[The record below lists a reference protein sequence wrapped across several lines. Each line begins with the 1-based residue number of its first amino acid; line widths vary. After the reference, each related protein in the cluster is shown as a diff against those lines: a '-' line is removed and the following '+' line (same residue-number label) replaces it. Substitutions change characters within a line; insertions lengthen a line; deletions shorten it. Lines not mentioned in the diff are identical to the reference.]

1 MALELFAMV
10 FLEELL
16 APLAA
21 LLHVPVGAL
30 VFAALM
36 VMGVVGHYAIYRIVR
51 RLTKAADRTETQW
64 DDVVLYAI
72 FPPIQW
78 VMWVVLG
85 LLSLSLFPALDG
97 IREALLRLSDTA
109 LLLLFGWL
117 AHRLS
122 GGIEEELLGEHR
134 GALASSDRATI
145 SAVARLSRI
154 VLWAIAG
161 IMILQSLG
169 VSVSGLL
176 AFGGVGGIAVGFAA
190 RDLLANFLGGLS
202 IFLDRPFA
210 VGDWIRSPDREIEG
224 TVEDVGWR
232 VTRIRTFDQRP
243 LYVPNSV
250 FSTVALENPSRMLN
264 RRIYET
270 IGIRYD
276 DAGAME
282 QIVAEVKEMLVAHDD
297 IDKGKTLMVN
307 FVAFGAS
314 SLDFFSASQRSSARS
329 VPIRSCSFS
338 KEAVRPERPSKAWR
352 WIMLKT
358 TASSATLSATTF
370 HVSNP
375 FFHRNGVFKLLRRT
389 AMGVQ
394 NGASIHRIPHPSQY
408 QPKPWNGLAR

>member
-1 MALELFAMV
+1 MV

-16 APLAA
+16 APMAA
-21 LLHVPVGAL
+21 LLHVPIGAL

-64 DDVVLYAI
+64 DDVLLYAI

-122 GGIEEELLGEHR
+122 GGIEGELLGEHR

-154 VLWAIAG
+154 VLWVIAG

-282 QIVAEVKEMLVAHDD
+282 QIVAEVKEMLAAHDD

-314 SLDFFSASQRSSARS
+314 SLDFFIYCFTRTTDWATYHGVKQDVLVKILKIIEGQGAEVAFPTRTVLLSPPEADPS
-329 VPIRSCSFS
+329 VS
-338 KEAVRPERPSKAWR
+338 
-352 WIMLKT
+352 
-358 TASSATLSATTF
+358 
-370 HVSNP
+370 
-375 FFHRNGVFKLLRRT
+375 
-389 AMGVQ
+389 
-394 NGASIHRIPHPSQY
+394 
-408 QPKPWNGLAR
+408 

>member
-1 MALELFAMV
+1 MV

-16 APLAA
+16 TPLAS
-21 LLHVPVGAL
+21 LLHVPVGVL
-30 VFAALM
+30 VFASLM

-51 RLTKAADRTETQW
+51 RLTTAADRTETQW

-85 LLSLSLFPALDG
+85 LLSLSLFPVLDG

-109 LLLLFGWL
+109 LLILFGWL

-122 GGIEEELLGEHR
+122 RGIEEELLGEHR

-154 VLWAIAG
+154 VLWVVAG

-282 QIVAEVKEMLVAHDD
+282 QVVAEVKEMLLAHDD

-314 SLDFFSASQRSSARS
+314 SLDFFIYCFTRTTDWATYHGVKQDVLIKILKIIEGHGAEVAFPTRTVLLSPPEAEAPAS
-329 VPIRSCSFS
+329 
-338 KEAVRPERPSKAWR
+338 
-352 WIMLKT
+352 
-358 TASSATLSATTF
+358 
-370 HVSNP
+370 
-375 FFHRNGVFKLLRRT
+375 
-389 AMGVQ
+389 
-394 NGASIHRIPHPSQY
+394 
-408 QPKPWNGLAR
+408 

>member
-1 MALELFAMV
+1 MV

-21 LLHVPVGAL
+21 LLHVPIGVL

-36 VMGVVGHYAIYRIVR
+36 VTGVVGHYAIYRIVR

-122 GGIEEELLGEHR
+122 GGIEGELLGEHR

-154 VLWAIAG
+154 VLWVIAG

-210 VGDWIRSPDREIEG
+210 VGDWIRSPDRGIEG

-314 SLDFFSASQRSSARS
+314 SLDFFIYCFTRTTDWATYHGVKQDVLVKILKIIEGQGAEVAFPTRTVLLSPPEADPS
-329 VPIRSCSFS
+329 VS
-338 KEAVRPERPSKAWR
+338 
-352 WIMLKT
+352 
-358 TASSATLSATTF
+358 
-370 HVSNP
+370 
-375 FFHRNGVFKLLRRT
+375 
-389 AMGVQ
+389 
-394 NGASIHRIPHPSQY
+394 
-408 QPKPWNGLAR
+408 

>member
-1 MALELFAMV
+1 MV

-21 LLHVPVGAL
+21 LLHVPIGAL
-30 VFAALM
+30 VFAALT

-154 VLWAIAG
+154 VLWVIAG
-161 IMILQSLG
+161 IMILQSVG

-270 IGIRYD
+270 IGLRYD

-314 SLDFFSASQRSSARS
+314 SLDFFIYCFTRTTDWATYHGVKQDVLVKILKIIEGQGAEVAFPTRTVLLSPPEADPS
-329 VPIRSCSFS
+329 VS
-338 KEAVRPERPSKAWR
+338 
-352 WIMLKT
+352 
-358 TASSATLSATTF
+358 
-370 HVSNP
+370 
-375 FFHRNGVFKLLRRT
+375 
-389 AMGVQ
+389 
-394 NGASIHRIPHPSQY
+394 
-408 QPKPWNGLAR
+408 

>member
-1 MALELFAMV
+1 MM

-21 LLHVPVGAL
+21 LLHVPIGAL

-36 VMGVVGHYAIYRIVR
+36 VLGFVGHSAIYRIVR
-51 RLTKAADRTETQW
+51 RLTKAADRTETHW
-64 DDVVLYAI
+64 DDVLLFAI

-85 LLSLSLFPALDG
+85 LLSLSLFSALDG
-97 IREALLRLSDTA
+97 IREALLQLSDTA

-122 GGIEEELLGEHR
+122 RGIEDELLAEHR
-134 GALASSDRATI
+134 GALASGDRATI

-154 VLWAIAG
+154 VLWVVAG

-169 VSVSGLL
+169 VSVTGLL

-190 RDLLANFLGGLS
+190 RDMLANFLGGLS

-224 TVEDVGWR
+224 TVEHVGWR

-270 IGIRYD
+270 IGVRYD
-276 DAGAME
+276 DASAME
-282 QIVAEVKEMLVAHDD
+282 QIVAEVKELLLQHDD

-314 SLDFFSASQRSSARS
+314 SLDFFIYCFTRTTDWATYHGVKQDVLIKILKIIESHGAEVAFPTRTVLLNAPQAESPAS
-329 VPIRSCSFS
+329 
-338 KEAVRPERPSKAWR
+338 
-352 WIMLKT
+352 
-358 TASSATLSATTF
+358 
-370 HVSNP
+370 
-375 FFHRNGVFKLLRRT
+375 
-389 AMGVQ
+389 
-394 NGASIHRIPHPSQY
+394 
-408 QPKPWNGLAR
+408 

>member
-1 MALELFAMV
+1 MV

-21 LLHVPVGAL
+21 LLHVPIGVL

-36 VMGVVGHYAIYRIVR
+36 VTGVVGHYAIYRIVR

-85 LLSLSLFPALDG
+85 LLSLSLFSALDG

-122 GGIEEELLGEHR
+122 GGIEGELLGEHR

-154 VLWAIAG
+154 VLWVIAG

-282 QIVAEVKEMLVAHDD
+282 QIVAEVKEMLVAHDV

-314 SLDFFSASQRSSARS
+314 SLDFFIYCFTRTTDWATYHGVKQDVLVKILKIIEGQGAEVAFPTRTVLLSPPEADPS
-329 VPIRSCSFS
+329 VS
-338 KEAVRPERPSKAWR
+338 
-352 WIMLKT
+352 
-358 TASSATLSATTF
+358 
-370 HVSNP
+370 
-375 FFHRNGVFKLLRRT
+375 
-389 AMGVQ
+389 
-394 NGASIHRIPHPSQY
+394 
-408 QPKPWNGLAR
+408 

>member
-1 MALELFAMV
+1 MV
-10 FLEELL
+10 LLEELL
-16 APLAA
+16 MPLAT
-21 LLHVPVGAL
+21 LLHVPVGVL
-30 VFAALM
+30 VFASLM
-36 VMGVVGHYAIYRIVR
+36 VLGVVGHYAIYRIVR
-51 RLTKAADRTETQW
+51 KLTMAADRTQTQW

-85 LLSLSLFPALDG
+85 LLSLSLFSALDG

-109 LLLLFGWL
+109 LLVLFGWL
-117 AHRLS
+117 VHRLS
-122 GGIEEELLGEHR
+122 RGIEEELLAEHR
-134 GALASSDRATI
+134 GALASGDRATI

-154 VLWAIAG
+154 ALWVVAG

-264 RRIYET
+264 RRIHET

-276 DAGAME
+276 DAGVME
-282 QIVAEVKEMLVAHDD
+282 QVVAEVKEMLLVHDD
-297 IDKGKTLMVN
+297 IDKGKALMVN

-314 SLDFFSASQRSSARS
+314 SLNFFIYCFTRTTDWATYHRVKQDVLIQILKIIEGHGAEVAFPTRTVLLSSPEAEAPAS
-329 VPIRSCSFS
+329 
-338 KEAVRPERPSKAWR
+338 
-352 WIMLKT
+352 
-358 TASSATLSATTF
+358 
-370 HVSNP
+370 
-375 FFHRNGVFKLLRRT
+375 
-389 AMGVQ
+389 
-394 NGASIHRIPHPSQY
+394 
-408 QPKPWNGLAR
+408 

>member
-1 MALELFAMV
+1 MV

-21 LLHVPVGAL
+21 LFHVPIGAL
-30 VFAALM
+30 VFAAL
-36 VMGVVGHYAIYRIVR
+36 VVVGVVGHFAIYRIVR

-276 DAGAME
+276 DAAAME

-314 SLDFFSASQRSSARS
+314 SLDFFIYCFTRTTDWATYHGVKQDVLVKILKIIEGQGAEVAFPTRTVLLSPPEADLS
-329 VPIRSCSFS
+329 VS
-338 KEAVRPERPSKAWR
+338 
-352 WIMLKT
+352 
-358 TASSATLSATTF
+358 
-370 HVSNP
+370 
-375 FFHRNGVFKLLRRT
+375 
-389 AMGVQ
+389 
-394 NGASIHRIPHPSQY
+394 
-408 QPKPWNGLAR
+408 

>member
-1 MALELFAMV
+1 MV

-21 LLHVPVGAL
+21 LLHVPIGAL

-122 GGIEEELLGEHR
+122 GGIEGELLGEHR

-154 VLWAIAG
+154 VLWVIAG

-314 SLDFFSASQRSSARS
+314 SLDFFIYCFTRTTDWATYHGVKQDVLVKILKIIEEQGAEVAFPTRTVLLSPPEADPS
-329 VPIRSCSFS
+329 VS
-338 KEAVRPERPSKAWR
+338 
-352 WIMLKT
+352 
-358 TASSATLSATTF
+358 
-370 HVSNP
+370 
-375 FFHRNGVFKLLRRT
+375 
-389 AMGVQ
+389 
-394 NGASIHRIPHPSQY
+394 
-408 QPKPWNGLAR
+408 

>member
-1 MALELFAMV
+1 MM

-36 VMGVVGHYAIYRIVR
+36 VMGVAGHYAIYRIVR

-122 GGIEEELLGEHR
+122 GGIEGELLGEHR

-154 VLWAIAG
+154 VLWVIAG

-314 SLDFFSASQRSSARS
+314 SLDFFIYCFTRTTDWATYHGVKQDVLVKILKIIEGQGAEVAFPTRTVLLSPPEADPS
-329 VPIRSCSFS
+329 VS
-338 KEAVRPERPSKAWR
+338 
-352 WIMLKT
+352 
-358 TASSATLSATTF
+358 
-370 HVSNP
+370 
-375 FFHRNGVFKLLRRT
+375 
-389 AMGVQ
+389 
-394 NGASIHRIPHPSQY
+394 
-408 QPKPWNGLAR
+408 

>member
-1 MALELFAMV
+1 MV

-16 APLAA
+16 TPLAS
-21 LLHVPVGAL
+21 LLHVPVGVL

-36 VMGVVGHYAIYRIVR
+36 IMGVFGHYAIYRVVR
-51 RLTKAADRTETQW
+51 RLTTAADRTETQW

-85 LLSLSLFPALDG
+85 LLSLSLFPVLDG

-109 LLLLFGWL
+109 LLILFGWL

-122 GGIEEELLGEHR
+122 RGIEEELLGEHR

-154 VLWAIAG
+154 VLWVVAG

-243 LYVPNSV
+243 LYVPNAL

-282 QIVAEVKEMLVAHDD
+282 QVVAEVKEMLLAHDD

-314 SLDFFSASQRSSARS
+314 SLDFFVYCFTRTTDWATYHGVKQDVLIKILKIIEGHGAEVAFPTRTVLLSPPEADPS
-329 VPIRSCSFS
+329 VS
-338 KEAVRPERPSKAWR
+338 
-352 WIMLKT
+352 
-358 TASSATLSATTF
+358 
-370 HVSNP
+370 
-375 FFHRNGVFKLLRRT
+375 
-389 AMGVQ
+389 
-394 NGASIHRIPHPSQY
+394 
-408 QPKPWNGLAR
+408 

>member
-1 MALELFAMV
+1 MV
-10 FLEELL
+10 FLGELL
-16 APLAA
+16 TPLAS
-21 LLHVPVGAL
+21 LLHVPVGVL
-30 VFAALM
+30 VFASLM

-51 RLTKAADRTETQW
+51 RLTTAADRTETQW

-85 LLSLSLFPALDG
+85 LLSLSLFPVLDG

-109 LLLLFGWL
+109 LLILFGWL

-122 GGIEEELLGEHR
+122 RGIEEELLGEHR

-154 VLWAIAG
+154 VLWVVAG

-276 DAGAME
+276 DAGAVE
-282 QIVAEVKEMLVAHDD
+282 QVVAEVKEMLLAHDD

-314 SLDFFSASQRSSARS
+314 SLDFFVYCFTRTTDWATYHGVKQDVLIKILKIIEGHGAEVAFPTRTVLLSPPEAEAPAS
-329 VPIRSCSFS
+329 
-338 KEAVRPERPSKAWR
+338 
-352 WIMLKT
+352 
-358 TASSATLSATTF
+358 
-370 HVSNP
+370 
-375 FFHRNGVFKLLRRT
+375 
-389 AMGVQ
+389 
-394 NGASIHRIPHPSQY
+394 
-408 QPKPWNGLAR
+408 

>member
-1 MALELFAMV
+1 MV

-16 APLAA
+16 TPLAS
-21 LLHVPVGAL
+21 LLHVPVGVL
-30 VFAALM
+30 VFASLM

-51 RLTKAADRTETQW
+51 RLTTAADRTETQW

-85 LLSLSLFPALDG
+85 LLSLSLFPVLDG

-109 LLLLFGWL
+109 LLVLFGWL

-122 GGIEEELLGEHR
+122 RGIEEELLGEHR

-154 VLWAIAG
+154 VLWVVAG

-243 LYVPNSV
+243 LYVPNAV

-282 QIVAEVKEMLVAHDD
+282 QVVAEVKEMLVAHDD

-314 SLDFFSASQRSSARS
+314 SLDFFIYCFTRTTDWATYHGVKQDVLIKILKIIEGHGAEVAFPTRTVLLGPPEAEAPAS
-329 VPIRSCSFS
+329 
-338 KEAVRPERPSKAWR
+338 
-352 WIMLKT
+352 
-358 TASSATLSATTF
+358 
-370 HVSNP
+370 
-375 FFHRNGVFKLLRRT
+375 
-389 AMGVQ
+389 
-394 NGASIHRIPHPSQY
+394 
-408 QPKPWNGLAR
+408 

>member
-1 MALELFAMV
+1 MV

-21 LLHVPVGAL
+21 LFHVPIGAL
-30 VFAALM
+30 VFAAL
-36 VMGVVGHYAIYRIVR
+36 VVVGVVGHFAIYRIVR

-314 SLDFFSASQRSSARS
+314 SLDFFIYCFTRTTDWATYHRVKQDVLVKILKIIEGQGAEVAFPTRTVLLSPPEADPS
-329 VPIRSCSFS
+329 VS
-338 KEAVRPERPSKAWR
+338 
-352 WIMLKT
+352 
-358 TASSATLSATTF
+358 
-370 HVSNP
+370 
-375 FFHRNGVFKLLRRT
+375 
-389 AMGVQ
+389 
-394 NGASIHRIPHPSQY
+394 
-408 QPKPWNGLAR
+408 